1 VNTATIDFIKQWL
14 LKAKEDL
21 LVIDKLTENE
31 IIATSSVCFH
41 CQQAVEKFLKAF
53 LITNGV
59 EIKKTHNIEYLL
71 SECTDIDEDFKDIDP
86 KELSDFGVDLR
97 YPGDMF
103 IPDNDETLEYKNL
116 AFKIGSLVEIKINK
130 IIKIKKST

>member
-1 VNTATIDFIKQWL
+1 MNSATEDFIKQWL
-14 LKAKEDL
+14 LKANEDL
-21 LVIDKLTENE
+21 LVINRLTEYE

-53 LITNGV
+53 LIANEV

-71 SECTDIDEDFKDIDP
+71 SECADFDRDFADIDP
-86 KELSDFGVDLR
+86 KELSEFGVDAR

-103 IPDNDETLEYKNL
+103 IPDNDETLEYINL
-116 AFKIGSLVEIKINK
+116 AFEIKELVEIKINK
-130 IIKIKKST
+130 IHKIK